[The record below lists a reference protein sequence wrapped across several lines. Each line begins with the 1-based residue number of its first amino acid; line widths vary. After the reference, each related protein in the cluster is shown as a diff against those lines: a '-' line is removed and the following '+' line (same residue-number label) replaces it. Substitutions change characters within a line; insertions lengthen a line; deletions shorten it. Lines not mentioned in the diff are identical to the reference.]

1 MARPDGSAVD
11 RPHLDAQQTG
21 YSRHYRLY
29 AAQDGW
35 VQLAAVSDAQKA
47 AFDALAGDPG
57 AYFAGQSSASA
68 LSALAAVGVPAE
80 LSDPDA
86 SLRLFDNAAFK
97 AKGWTAEY
105 QHPYVGKL
113 EQIGLTYDLS
123 ATPGVIQRPPLLV
136 GDSTDELLRELG
148 FDEAGIDALA
158 GEGAVMS
165 EPPRKS
171 QQTLKSP
178 WQ

>member
-1 MARPDGSAVD
+1 M
-11 RPHLDAQQTG
+11 
-21 YSRHYRLY
+21 
-29 AAQDGW
+29 
-35 VQLAAVSDAQKA
+35 AAVSAAQQA
-47 AFDALAGDPG
+47 AFDALAGD
-57 AYFAGQSSASA
+57 AEAFFAGQSAA
-68 LSALAAVGVPAE
+68 SALAALAAAGVPAE
-80 LSDPDA
+80 LSEPEA
-86 SLRLFDNAAFK
+86 SLRLFDNADFK

-113 EQIGLTYDLS
+113 EQIGLTFELS
-123 ATPGVIQRPPLLV
+123 ANPGVIQRPPLLV

-148 FDEAGIDALA
+148 FDEDGIDALA